1 MALFL
6 ILILYFV
13 YYQIVKS
20 PSVISSAYNP
30 RQDLYAKHV
39 VRGDILSADGKTI
52 AETRTDSEGNETRV
66 YPYDNLFAHAVGY
79 SVKGKAGIES
89 QYNFNLLQSH
99 SFVLRQV
106 LNSLQNR
113 KNQGDSVV
121 TTLNYDIQ
129 KAASDALGS
138 NKGAVVVLNPKNG
151 KVLAMVSKPDFDPNT
166 VSANWESLSSD
177 EENSRLLNRASLG
190 LYPPGSI
197 FKVVTTLEYMHENDN
212 WRDFSYNCT
221 GSVTKGN
228 TTIHCYNGE
237 QHGTEN
243 LKAAFENSCNSAYAT
258 IGLTLNL
265 HDFRSLAEKMLFN
278 RTLPTNLKS
287 TTKSRF
293 TLSSDAGY
301 GTVMQTSI
309 GQGDTLVSPL
319 HMAMIASAVANNGTL
334 MEPYMVSRIQNDS
347 GTTIQKFGKEEYGQ
361 LMSETDAKRMKKFM
375 RAVVKR
381 GTATA
386 LNGQSYEA
394 AGKTGS
400 AEYNSA
406 RDSHGWFIG
415 YAKKGKK
422 KVAIA
427 VIVENGGSGSRS
439 AVPVAKQVFDSCFD

>member
-1 MALFL
+1 MALFI

-13 YYQIVKS
+13 YFQIVKS
-20 PSVISSAYNP
+20 PSVISSPYNP
-30 RQDLYAKHV
+30 RQDLYAEHV
-39 VRGDILSADGKTI
+39 VRGDIVSADGKTL
-52 AETRTDSEGNETRV
+52 AETRTDSDGNETRV

-79 SVKGKAGIES
+79 SVKGKSGLES
-89 QYNFNLLQSH
+89 QYNYNLLQSH
-99 SFVLRQV
+99 SFIVRQV
-106 LNSLQNR
+106 INSLQNK
-113 KNQGDSVV
+113 KNQGDTLV

-129 KAASDALGS
+129 KAAYDALGDRR
-138 NKGAVVVLNPKNG
+138 GAVVVLNPKNG

-166 VSANWESLSSD
+166 VSSNWESLSTD
-177 EENSRLLNRASLG
+177 EEDTPLLNRASLG

-197 FKVVTTLEYMHENDN
+197 FKVITTLEYMHENDN
-212 WRDFSYNCT
+212 WKDFSYNCT

-237 QHGTEN
+237 QHGRED
-243 LKAAFENSCNSAYAT
+243 LKTAFAHSCNSAYAT

-265 HDFRSLAEKMLFN
+265 REYRSRAEDMLFN
-278 RTLPTNLKS
+278 KTLPTNLKS

-293 TLSSDAGY
+293 KLTTGAGY
-301 GTVMQTSI
+301 GTVMQTAI

-319 HMAMIASAVANNGTL
+319 HMAMIASSIANNGTL
-334 MEPYMVSRIQNDS
+334 MEPYMVTKIRNDN
-347 GTTIQKFGKEEYGQ
+347 GTVIQKFKKQEYGR
-361 LMSETDAKRMKKFM
+361 LMSKTDAKRMKKFM
-375 RAVVKR
+375 RAVVEN

-386 LNGQSYEA
+386 LNVQDYRA
-394 AGKTGS
+394 YGKTGS

-427 VIVENGGSGSRS
+427 VIVENGGSGSSS
-439 AVPVAKQVFDSCFD
+439 AVPVAKTVFDSCFD